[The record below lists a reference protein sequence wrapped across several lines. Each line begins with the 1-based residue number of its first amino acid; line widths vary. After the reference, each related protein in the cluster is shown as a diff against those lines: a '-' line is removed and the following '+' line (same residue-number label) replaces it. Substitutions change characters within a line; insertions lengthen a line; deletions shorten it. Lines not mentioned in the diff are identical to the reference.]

1 MKRKGRLYIGGWT
14 RDCSD
19 YSLQRREIDF
29 SERWIQE
36 GTLDRFFARE
46 FLRRMTFRG
55 GTSLIAL
62 DREELI
68 KFSLSIEQYFICRW
82 YYGKGGASVTIKY
95 GEEDI
100 LIR

>member
-1 MKRKGRLYIGGWT
+1 M
-14 RDCSD
+14 
-19 YSLQRREIDF
+19 
-29 SERWIQE
+29 
-36 GTLDRFFARE
+36 
-46 FLRRMTFRG
+46 FRG